1 MPDKIATTPA
11 MDAQGLSEPHQRV
24 IAPHLPLTKR
34 IKYAIL
40 AFLWYRVLL
49 KGMLYYSEAK
59 KYFVSPGVNEPDLVK
74 TYPVRKSLTIRI
86 FFPPSHNPTTTTTT
100 TPKLPTL
107 LTIHGGGFTVGS
119 PHDNDTWNRSFS
131 QRHPILVIALD
142 YTKAPTGPFPTAIH
156 DLAALIPC
164 ILADRTLPI
173 DTTRVALA
181 GWSAG
186 GSLALSVAQLPAVR
200 DRIRALVP
208 MYPLV
213 EHAPTREGG
222 VAKAARRRYKPALGG
237 FRAREG
243 DFVLPMMSLFNWAY
257 LEPGQQ
263 CDEPLLSPFFA
274 RREELPRCIFFVACE
289 MDMLAHE
296 AWRMA
301 CKFAGRRVPGYE
313 EKVGCEEVVGKGRL
327 ITEGD
332 ERFAFEEMTE
342 DGSRYRWLL
351 VPDMIHGFDQDNI
364 EGLTGDPVFMED
376 ARIKTAKI
384 IDPIGDW
391 LLSGPLKADS

>member
-1 MPDKIATTPA
+1 MSPPSSILSTP
-11 MDAQGLSEPHQRV
+11 P
-24 IAPHLPLTKR
+24 TN
-34 IKYAIL
+34 
-40 AFLWYRVLL
+40 
-49 KGMLYYSEAK
+49 
-59 KYFVSPGVNEPDLVK
+59 SPP
-74 TYPVRKSLTIRI
+74 SSI
-86 FFPPSHNPTTTTTT
+86 FFPPSYNPTNTTTTTSS
-100 TPKLPTL
+100 PKLPTL
-107 LTIHGGGFTVGS
+107 LTIHGGGFTVGE

-131 QRHPILVIALD
+131 QRHRFLVIALD

-156 DLAALIPC
+156 DLEALIGC
-164 ILADRTLPI
+164 ILSDGTLPI
-173 DTTRVALA
+173 DTARVAMA

-200 DRIRALVP
+200 DRVRALVP

-213 EHAPTREGG
+213 EHAPTRAGG
-222 VAKAARRRYKPALGG
+222 VAKASRRRYKPALGG

-257 LEPGQQ
+257 LEPGRV

-274 RREELPRCIFFVACE
+274 RPEDLPRCIFFVACE

-301 CKFAGRRVPGYE
+301 CKFAGRRVPGYG

-332 ERFAFEEMTE
+332 ERFAFEETMA

-384 IDPIGDW
+384 IDLVGEW
-391 LLSGPLKADS
+391 LLSGPLKADP